1 MKNFQTYFFIAS
13 LILVGVLV
21 FFMFIPFLSALI
33 LSITLAIIF
42 NPLFGRVLKFSL
54 GSRSI
59 ASLLTILIILIIF
72 LIPITF
78 FGVRVFNQAHS
89 IYVQLSTDDTETNT
103 LRQLSTSFENAVN
116 AISPNTRLVIDIK
129 EISDQF
135 FRWVVSNIGSIFS
148 SIARIFTMFLLSLL
162 ALYYLFK
169 DGLRFK
175 EKLFKLS
182 PLPIKHNEKIFFKL
196 KLAVNSVIRGY
207 LIISSTQVL
216 LAGVGFEI
224 FGLPNAAFWGLTTM
238 VAALVPIFG
247 TSLVLLPAVLY
258 LYLTGNTAAAIG
270 LLIWALTAV
279 GLIDNFLGPRLI
291 GRSANIHPLFILMA
305 VLGGVALFG
314 PVGFLI
320 GPISLA
326 LLFALLEIYP
336 IVVLGKIEDG
346 NEMGS

>member
-1 MKNFQTYFFIAS
+1 MPPKTLQTFFFLAF
-13 LILVGVLV
+13 LILVGILV
-21 FFMFIPFLSALI
+21 FYMFIPFLSALI

-59 ASLLTILIILIIF
+59 ASLLTILVVLVIF

-89 IYVQLSTDDTETNT
+89 IYVKLSTTDDKTNT
-103 LRQLSTSFENAVN
+103 LKEISTSIENAVN
-116 AISPNTRLVIDIK
+116 RVSPNTKLAIDIK
-129 EISDQF
+129 EVSDQF
-135 FRWVVSNIGSIFS
+135 FRWIVSNIGSIFS

-169 DGLRFK
+169 DGPRFK
-175 EKLFKLS
+175 EKIFSFS
-182 PLPIKHNEKIFFKL
+182 PLPRNHNDAIVSKL
-196 KLAVNSVIRGY
+196 KVAVNSVIRGY
-207 LIISSTQVL
+207 LIIAAIQGT
-216 LAGVGFEI
+216 LAGIGFAI

-238 VAALVPIFG
+238 VSALVPVFG
-247 TSLVLLPAVLY
+247 TSLVVFPAVAY
-258 LYLTGNTAAAIG
+258 LYFTGSTAASVG

-291 GRSANIHPLFILMA
+291 GRSANIHPLFILLS

-336 IVVLGKIEDG
+336 IIILGREPPQ
-346 NEMGS
+346 